1 MSALTLEERILHLRV
16 AVMEEARA
24 EGNAIMKQH
33 EDALQNVFEQHRAEG
48 KRQSETRI
56 KAEGVSARQ
65 QLNMA
70 MSKAQLELKREIGKM
85 HKDLKKKL
93 FHEVEQVL
101 QDFMNTEEYRG
112 LLVKY
117 IEKAAQ
123 FAGGEEMTIYINP
136 TDADMKEY
144 LEEHTGMQ
152 LTVSKEDFIGGVRA
166 VIHKR
171 NILVDHA
178 YKGALESEYQKF
190 LFKGGAGIG

>member
-1 MSALTLEERILHLRV
+1 
-16 AVMEEARA
+16 
-24 EGNAIMKQH
+24 MKQH